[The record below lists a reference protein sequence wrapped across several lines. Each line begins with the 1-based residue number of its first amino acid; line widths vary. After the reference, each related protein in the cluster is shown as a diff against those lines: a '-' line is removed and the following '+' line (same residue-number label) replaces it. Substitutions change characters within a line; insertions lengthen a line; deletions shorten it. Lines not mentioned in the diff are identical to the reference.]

1 MRRTSGCTIELLPDS
16 QAPHPDSQVDP
27 GHRYH
32 LDEML
37 PSIHPSYFCSLSREG
52 NPRLPSLQLP
62 LPGQPGMPRTPHRG
76 ATRIGCLSHLDGLVS
91 MRRTSGCTI
100 ELLPDSQAPHPDSQ
114 LENEYSILRLSS
126 RRFQIF
132 GSLHST
138 LGVSRP
144 CLPDISIP
152 SASLDTPETPR
163 WGGVQEASDRTGS
176 NITGRQNRIADGS
189 DNFRRPL
196 QKRDNLSSRISVSY
210 LNTSKTREIIVDFRR
225 SSTDPAPLYIN
236 GERVERVHTFRY
248 LGVHISNDFSW
259 TVNTTSII
267 KKAQQRLHFLRVLGK
282 YNLKPDL
289 LLTFYRSSIE
299 SLLTYCI
306 TVWYGSCTAAD
317 RERLQR
323 VVKTAQKIIGR
334 PLPSL
339 TDIYTSRCLNRASAI
354 IKDSTHPG
362 SDLFHL
368 LPSGKRYRC
377 IKTKTN
383 RLKNSFFPRAITIL
397 NGLPHC
403 PS

>member
-1 MRRTSGCTIELLPDS
+1 M
-16 QAPHPDSQVDP
+16 P
-27 GHRYH
+27 GKPKR
-32 LDEML
+32 
-37 PSIHPSYFCSLSREG
+37 IVIVCRE
-52 NPRLPSLQLP
+52 RLQN
-62 LPGQPGMPRTPHRG
+62 G
-76 ATRIGCLSHLDGLVS
+76 
-91 MRRTSGCTI
+91 
-100 ELLPDSQAPHPDSQ
+100 
-114 LENEYSILRLSS
+114 
-126 RRFQIF
+126 
-132 GSLHST
+132 
-138 LGVSRP
+138 
-144 CLPDISIP
+144 
-152 SASLDTPETPR
+152 TPETADMYR
-163 WGGVQEASDRTGS
+163 QTKQCAALAVAEANTRTWEEFRESMESDFQTASKRFWITIRHLRRGKQCTVNNVYGG
-176 NITGRQNRIADGS
+176 DG
-189 DNFRRPL
+189 
-196 QKRDNLSSRISVSY
+196 
-210 LNTSKTREIIVDFRR
+210 
-225 SSTDPAPLYIN
+225 A
-236 GERVERVHTFRY
+236 

-368 LPSGKRYRC
+368 LPSGKRYRVAGKAMSKLSTILGGGASLGC
-377 IKTKTN
+377 TTGHLYTRKTN
-383 RLKNSFFPRAITIL
+383 EEAPQTHSISLKSWRSV
-397 NGLPHC
+397 GLWSLWAPTVEQ
-403 PS
+403 PVAEPQDSKDY

>member
-1 MRRTSGCTIELLPDS
+1 MEEVLKLT
-16 QAPHPDSQVDP
+16 AW
-27 GHRYH
+27 
-32 LDEML
+32 
-37 PSIHPSYFCSLSREG
+37 F
-52 NPRLPSLQLP
+52 
-62 LPGQPGMPRTPHRG
+62 
-76 ATRIGCLSHLDGLVS
+76 
-91 MRRTSGCTI
+91 
-100 ELLPDSQAPHPDSQ
+100 
-114 LENEYSILRLSS
+114 LEN
-126 RRFQIF
+126 
-132 GSLHST
+132 
-138 LGVSRP
+138 
-144 CLPDISIP
+144 
-152 SASLDTPETPR
+152 
-163 WGGVQEASDRTGS
+163 
-176 NITGRQNRIADGS
+176 
-189 DNFRRPL
+189 
-196 QKRDNLSSRISVSY
+196 NLA

-236 GERVERVHTFRY
+236 GERVARVHTFRY

-267 KKAQQRLHFLRVLGK
+267 KKAQQRLHFPRVLGK

-339 TDIYTSRCLNRASAI
+339 MDIYTSRCLNRASAI
-354 IKDSTHPG
+354 IKDSTHPR

-383 RLKNSFFPRAITIL
+383 RLKNSFFPRAITTLTDCPIV
-397 NGLPHC
+397 PHNC
-403 PS
+403 LLFGAITHSTNHPVFFMYIFISPTV